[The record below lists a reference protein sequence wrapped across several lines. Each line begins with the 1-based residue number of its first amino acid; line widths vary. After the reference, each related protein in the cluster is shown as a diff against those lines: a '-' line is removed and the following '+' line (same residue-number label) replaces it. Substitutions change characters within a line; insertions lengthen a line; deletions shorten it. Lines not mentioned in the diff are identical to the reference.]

1 VTRLS
6 RSPSSG
12 HYQLVFDHVTKRYGD
27 HSVVDELTF
36 TVEPGRVTGF
46 LGPNGSGKSTTMKIL
61 LDLASANHGTTT
73 IGGHRYRDLPDP
85 AGTVGVVLEPNAFH
99 PGRSGRNHL
108 RILAQAV
115 GQPTD
120 RVDETLAEVGLSP
133 EAARRRVS
141 TYSLGMKQRLSL
153 AGALLADP
161 PVLVLDEPAN
171 GLDPQ
176 GIRELRD
183 LLRARAA
190 RGHTVLVSSHLLAE
204 VQHLVDDI
212 VVINQGRL
220 MTTGPI
226 AALTRKAAVVRTP
239 RPQQLSEHLVAKGA
253 DVEPDESGA
262 LVVTGL
268 DLEEIGDAA
277 HTAGITLHELS
288 VQADSLEDLFMSLTS
303 ATQSH
308 QAAAH
313 THQVPA
319 RTHQAPTRTTKAP
332 TRTSKESVLS

>member
-1 VTRLS
+1 MTRASHPSTS
-6 RSPSSG
+6 RQ
-12 HYQLVFDHVTKRYGD
+12 YQLAFDHVTKRYD
-27 HSVVDELTF
+27 DQSVVDDLTF

-61 LDLASANHGTTT
+61 LDLAAANHGTAT
-73 IGGHRYRDLPDP
+73 IGDHRYRDLPDP

-108 RILAQAV
+108 RILAQAI
-115 GQPTD
+115 GQSAD
-120 RVDETLAEVGLSP
+120 RVDETLAEVGLKP
-133 EAARRRVS
+133 EAARRRVG

-183 LLRARAA
+183 LLRDRAA

-220 MTTGPI
+220 MTTGPV
-226 AALTRKAAVVRTP
+226 ASLTQRAAVVRTP
-239 RPQQLSEHLVAKGA
+239 DPGPLGEQLVAIGA
-253 DVEPDESGA
+253 GVERDESGA

-268 DLEEIGDAA
+268 DLEQIGDAA
-277 HTAGITLHELS
+277 HVAGTVLHELS
-288 VQADSLEDLFMSLTS
+288 TQADSLEDLFMSLTTTP
-303 ATQSH
+303 TQ
-308 QAAAH
+308 
-313 THQVPA
+313 TNDV
-319 RTHQAPTRTTKAP
+319 PTRTH
-332 TRTSKESVLS
+332 KESVLS

>member
-1 VTRLS
+1 MI
-6 RSPSSG
+6 RSNLPPSSNR
-12 HYQLVFDHVTKRYGD
+12 YQLVFDKVTKRYED
-27 HSVVDELTF
+27 RSVVDELTF

-61 LDLASANHGTTT
+61 LDLAAANHGTAT

-108 RILAQAV
+108 RIMAQAI
-115 GQPTD
+115 GRSAD
-120 RVDETLAEVGLSP
+120 RVDETLVEVGLSP
-133 EAARRRVS
+133 EAARRRVG

-183 LLRARAA
+183 LLRDRAA
-190 RGHTVLVSSHLLAE
+190 RGNTVLVSSHLLAE

-220 MTTGPI
+220 MTTDPI
-226 AALTRKAAVVRTP
+226 ASLTQRAAVVRTP
-239 RPQQLSEHLVAKGA
+239 DPGRLGEHLAAAGA
-253 DVEPDESGA
+253 AVQPDESGA

-268 DLEEIGDAA
+268 DLEQIGEAA
-277 HTAGITLHELS
+277 HTAGIMLHELS
-288 VQADSLEDLFMSLTS
+288 AQADSLEDLFLSLTTT
-303 ATQSH
+303 AEPH
-308 QAAAH
+308 PIPAN
-313 THQVPA
+313 THHVPA
-319 RTHQAPTRTTKAP
+319 RTH
-332 TRTSKESVLS
+332 KESVLS

>member
-1 VTRLS
+1 MTRATLP
-6 RSPSSG
+6 PSSG
-12 HYQLVFDHVTKRYGD
+12 RYQLALDHVTKRYGD
-27 HSVVDELTF
+27 VNVVEDLTF

-46 LGPNGSGKSTTMKIL
+46 LGPNGSGKSTTMKVL
-61 LDLASANHGTTT
+61 LDLASADHGSAT

-108 RILAQAV
+108 RILAQAI
-115 GQPTD
+115 GQPSE
-120 RVDETLAEVGLSP
+120 RVDQTLAEVGLSP
-133 EAARRRVS
+133 EAARRRVG

-183 LLRARAA
+183 LLRDRAA

-220 MTTGPI
+220 MTTGPV
-226 AALTRKAAVVRTP
+226 ASLTERAAVVRTP
-239 RPQQLSEHLVAKGA
+239 DPEGLSEHLATIGA
-253 DVEPDESGA
+253 DVERDESDA

-268 DLEEIGDAA
+268 DLEQIGDVA
-277 HTAGITLHELS
+277 HAAGIVLHELS
-288 VQADSLEDLFMSLTS
+288 AQADSLEDLFMSLTTP
-303 ATQSH
+303 TQ
-308 QAAAH
+308 
-313 THQVPA
+313 TDNV
-319 RTHQAPTRTTKAP
+319 PTRTH
-332 TRTSKESVLS
+332 KESVLS

>member
-1 VTRLS
+1 MTQSSLS
-6 RSPSSG
+6 SPPQYR
-12 HYQLVFDHVTKRYGD
+12 YQLVLNNVTKRYGD
-27 HSVVDELTF
+27 NSVVDNLSF

-61 LDLASANHGTTT
+61 LDLASAKHGTAT
-73 IGGHRYRDLPDP
+73 IGGRRYRDLPNP

-115 GQPTD
+115 GQTAG
-120 RVDETLAEVGLSP
+120 RVDEALAEVGLSS

-220 MTTGPI
+220 MTTGPV
-226 AALTRKAAVVRTP
+226 ASLTQSAAVVRTP
-239 RPQQLSEHLVAKGA
+239 SPQQLTEHLAAKGA

-268 DLEEIGDAA
+268 DLEQIGDTAY
-277 HTAGITLHELS
+277 TAGITLHELS
-288 VQADSLEDLFMSLTS
+288 AQADSLEDLFMSLT
-303 ATQSH
+303 TP
-308 QAAAH
+308 
-313 THQVPA
+313 TETVP
-319 RTHQAPTRTTKAP
+319 TPAPITKE
-332 TRTSKESVLS
+332 TVLS

>member
-1 VTRLS
+1 VTDTSLS
-6 RSPSSG
+6 SPP
-12 HYQLVFDHVTKRYGD
+12 HDYQLVFDSVTKRYDG
-27 HSVVDELTF
+27 HTVVDDLTF

-61 LDLASANHGTTT
+61 LDLASAEHGTAT
-73 IGGHRYRDLPDP
+73 IGGRRYRHLANP

-115 GQPTD
+115 GQPVG

-133 EAARRRVS
+133 ESARRRVG

-212 VVINQGRL
+212 VVIDQGRL

-226 AALTRKAAVVRTP
+226 ASLTRSAAVVRTP
-239 RPQQLSEHLVAKGA
+239 NPQRLSDHLTAVGA
-253 DVEPDESGA
+253 DVEPVESGA

-268 DLEEIGDAA
+268 DLQKIGETA
-277 HTAGITLHELS
+277 HANGVALHELS
-288 VQADSLEDLFMSLTS
+288 AQADSLEELFLALTAPAS
-303 ATQSH
+303 TSTSTPTQL
-308 QAAAH
+308 Q
-313 THQVPA
+313 
-319 RTHQAPTRTTKAP
+319 
-332 TRTSKESVLS
+332 KESVLS